1 MKRSVL
7 IILTT
12 VFFTLFWISSALS
25 VDQIRSDQSMT
36 VSGVASPLMMAQG
49 MGGGMDGRGMMR
61 GQDMMDGRGMMR
73 GQDMMG
79 AMGMMHGQMGRGAH
93 CPMAMGMGDGLM
105 MQLHQWMRQFM
116 NHRMLFDLSSEQ
128 MSQID
133 DMIMGHLKNGI
144 KNKAEIQVQ
153 MVELRQMLAR
163 LPMDMDNVENQLKRI
178 ADLRTDFHLEGIRVS
193 SQVLN
198 LLDDQ
203 QQKKVEQVIGSPFTA
218 AWERMFSPHR
228 GFHDMPM
235 EMEEGM

>member
-1 MKRSVL
+1 MKQSVL
-7 IILTT
+7 IVSMA
-12 VFFTLFWISSALS
+12 VFFTLFWITSVFS
-25 VDQIRSDQSMT
+25 VDQIRSGQSMT
-36 VSGVASPLMMAQG
+36 VDGLTSPVMMAQG

-73 GQDMMG
+73 GQEMMG
-79 AMGMMHGQMGRGAH
+79 GMGMMHGQMGRGAH
-93 CPMAMGMGDGLM
+93 CPMAMGTGDGLM

-116 NHRMLFDLSSEQ
+116 NHRLLFDLSSEQ

-133 DMIMGHLKNGI
+133 DIIMGHLKNGI

-163 LPMDMDNVENQLKRI
+163 LPMDMGNVENQLKRI

-203 QQKKVEQVIGSPFTA
+203 QQKKVEQVIGSPFTV

-228 GFHDMPM
+228 DFDDMPM

>member
-1 MKRSVL
+1 MKKSVL
-7 IILTT
+7 IVSMA
-12 VFFTLFWISSALS
+12 VFFTLFWITSVFS
-25 VDQIRSDQSMT
+25 VDQIRSGQSMT
-36 VSGVASPLMMAQG
+36 VDGLTSPVMMAQG

-61 GQDMMDGRGMMR
+61 GQDMMGG
-73 GQDMMG
+73 
-79 AMGMMHGQMGRGAH
+79 MGMMHGQMGRGAH
-93 CPMAMGMGDGLM
+93 CPMAMGTGDGLM

-133 DMIMGHLKNGI
+133 DIIMGHLKNGI

-163 LPMDMDNVENQLKRI
+163 LPMDMGNVENQLKRI

-193 SQVLN
+193 SQVLD

-203 QQKKVEQVIGSPFTA
+203 QQKKVEQVIGSPFTV
-218 AWERMFSPHR
+218 AWEGMFSPR
-228 GFHDMPM
+228 RDFDDMPM